1 MDVELE
7 EIDVDKI
14 DVEKID
20 VEKMDVEK
28 MDVEKMDIEK
38 MDTTWSNKI
47 WSGLN
52 LFWSGWNLIWAIYI
66 VVTFIVPLPTNKE
79 ATTNTTTFTSDTQ
92 KETLIKW
99 MRPEEI
105 AKQNGFEKPLF
116 FKAGPTRFDVN
127 QGAVGD
133 CWFLAAL
140 ALLPAHPK
148 VFNNVV
154 CANQTFENN
163 PAGQYI
169 ILFLCAYYYY

>member
-7 EIDVDKI
+7 EIDVD
-14 DVEKID
+14 KID

-38 MDTTWSNKI
+38 MDTKRLNKICSRSNSI
-47 WSGLN
+47 WSG
-52 LFWSGWNLIWAIYI
+52 FNLIVVIYTL
-66 VVTFIVPLPTNKE
+66 VTLILHLQTNKE
-79 ATTNTTTFTSDTQ
+79 ATTTFTSDPQ
-92 KETLIKW
+92 KEPLIKW

-105 AKQNGFEKPLF
+105 AKQNGFEKPFF

-127 QGAVGD
+127 QGNIGD
-133 CWFLAAL
+133 CWFVAAL

-154 CANQTFENN
+154 YANQTFENN

-169 ILFLCAYYYY
+169 ILLLCAYYYY